1 MKDKLD
7 IHKSY
12 MTMYRMYKDSERE
25 LCFPL
30 AVAVS
35 YQNGDRG
42 KHGEVVRGY
51 VACGVTEKS
60 PKQVEHLYR
69 KRSDIETTYRLLR
82 QARGITTTRDPVVRF
97 AIMLVAALLENLW
110 LVLRWAGAAYLTS
123 SRSRRSVT
131 GNVTSWKR
139 NCVGSGRSKRTAL
152 VHRHHRQQPRADPG
166 QPTACLV
173 DDERQLSAETTVI
186 R

>member
-7 IHKSY
+7 VHKSY
-12 MTMYRMYKDSERE
+12 MTTYRMYKDSERE
-25 LCFPL
+25 LRFPL

-51 VACGVTEKS
+51 VACGVTDRS
-60 PKQVEHLYR
+60 AKQVERLYR
-69 KRSDIETTYRLLR
+69 KRSGIETTYRLLR

-110 LVLRWAGAAYLTS
+110 LVLRWAVVARPRRGGRDLPDEFTFKTFRDWIRHELEEELRRRWKIKANGVGVPVSQGTAA
-123 SRSRRSVT
+123 
-131 GNVTSWKR
+131 G
-139 NCVGSGRSKRTAL
+139 
-152 VHRHHRQQPRADPG
+152 
-166 QPTACLV
+166 
-173 DDERQLSAETTVI
+173 
-186 R
+186 